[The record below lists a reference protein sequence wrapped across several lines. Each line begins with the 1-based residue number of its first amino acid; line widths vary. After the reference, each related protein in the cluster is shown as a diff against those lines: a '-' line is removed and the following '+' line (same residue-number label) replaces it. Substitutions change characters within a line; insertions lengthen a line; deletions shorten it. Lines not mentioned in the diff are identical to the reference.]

1 MQSKNIHKFKL
12 SNLFWDYNFRE
23 EELQALLNGDLDRV
37 GHVDRYG
44 LYARILTSMGWYQV
58 IDLIPENK
66 LEDALSERVI
76 TKIRFKD
83 LREKYHFAKRLLFQ

>member
-1 MQSKNIHKFKL
+1 MQSKDIPKFKL
-12 SNLFWDYNFRE
+12 SNLFWDYKFRE
-23 EELQALLNGDLDRV
+23 EELQALLNGDLERV
-37 GHVDRYG
+37 GHIDRYG

-66 LEDALSERVI
+66 LEDALSEQVI
-76 TKIRFKD
+76 NKIRFKD